1 MPRIAGRSVKLH
13 PAGVMVVL
21 PHYLHNYKA
30 FGRVTILGEFLA
42 VAAVSMCVTFVLVDM
57 GRPDRVFNVFKY
69 PTPGSVMFW
78 DIIVL
83 NGYLILNIL
92 IGWNVLECER
102 HSIAPPKWVK
112 FLSYVSIPWAVSIHT
127 VTAFLYA
134 GLPGRGYWL
143 TAILAPRFLSSAF
156 AAGPALLIL
165 LCLLVRKYSKFDPG
179 KEQIQTLAKVV
190 TYATLINVF
199 FFFCEVFTV
208 FYSQLPDHMAHF
220 QYLFFG
226 LDGKGQL
233 VPLMW
238 FSIVG
243 MTLAALFLVNPKLRK
258 NESTLAALCGLG
270 LRAFRREWRRG
281 RAAYDRGTLEASAYW
296 ARILAAGRGGR
307 EEPPLPEL
315 IERDYASW
323 ARSNEA
329 VLRWARSLSAA
340 GMRIAILSNMPRDL
354 LERMRANLAWFADF
368 PVGVFSCEVA
378 CVKPE
383 ERMFRIC
390 LESLGVE
397 PQRTMFIDDSLANVR
412 AARRLGISALHFRTV
427 GRLLRQ
433 AGRLRS
439 AEPAARVTA
448 PVAESAP

>member
-1 MPRIAGRSVKLH
+1 MLEKALVGTKRYYGLLAILAGLFALGFLFYLKQLNVGLSITGMGRDVSWGFYISQFTYLVGV
-13 PAGVMVVL
+13 AASAVMVVL
-21 PHYLHNYKA
+21 PYYLHNYKA
-30 FGRVTILGEFLA
+30 FGKVTILGEFLA

-83 NGYLILNIL
+83 NGYLVLNIL

-220 QYLFFG
+220 QYLFVG

-258 NESTLAALCGLG
+258 NECTLAALCGLVIVTTWLDKG
-270 LRAFRREWRRG
+270 LGLMTGGFVPNPMEQVTEYWPTAP
-281 RAAYDRGTLEASAYW
+281 EA
-296 ARILAAGRGGR
+296 I
-307 EEPPLPEL
+307 
-315 IERDYASW
+315 I
-323 ARSNEA
+323 
-329 VLRWARSLSAA
+329 
-340 GMRIAILSNMPRDL
+340 
-354 LERMRANLAWFADF
+354 
-368 PVGVFSCEVA
+368 
-378 CVKPE
+378 
-383 ERMFRIC
+383 
-390 LESLGVE
+390 SLGVWA
-397 PQRTMFIDDSLANVR
+397 MGFLV
-412 AARRLGISALHFRTV
+412 LTV
-427 GRLLRQ
+427 LYKI
-433 AGRLRS
+433 AVS
-439 AEPAARVTA
+439 IKE
-448 PVAESAP
+448 EIKS

>member
-1 MPRIAGRSVKLH
+1 MLEKALVGTKRYYGLLAILAGLFALGFLFYLKQLNFGLGITGMGRDVSWGFYISQFTYLVGV
-13 PAGVMVVL
+13 AASAVMVVL
-21 PHYLHNYKA
+21 PYYLHNYKA

-83 NGYLILNIL
+83 NGYLVLNIL

-208 FYSQLPDHMAHF
+208 FYSQLPDHLAHF
-220 QYLFFG
+220 QYLFVG

-258 NESTLAALCGLG
+258 NETTLAALCGLVIITTWLDKG
-270 LRAFRREWRRG
+270 LGLMTGGFVPNP
-281 RAAYDRGTLEASAYW
+281 LEQVTEYW
-296 ARILAAGRGGR
+296 
-307 EEPPLPEL
+307 PTMPE
-315 IERDYASW
+315 
-323 ARSNEA
+323 
-329 VLRWARSLSAA
+329 
-340 GMRIAILSNMPRDL
+340 AI
-354 LERMRANLAWFADF
+354 
-368 PVGVFSCEVA
+368 
-378 CVKPE
+378 
-383 ERMFRIC
+383 I
-390 LESLGVE
+390 SLGVWAMGFLVLTILYKIAVSIKE
-397 PQRTMFIDDSLANVR
+397 EIKS
-412 AARRLGISALHFRTV
+412 
-427 GRLLRQ
+427 
-433 AGRLRS
+433 
-439 AEPAARVTA
+439 
-448 PVAESAP
+448 

>member
-1 MPRIAGRSVKLH
+1 MLEKALVGTKRYYGLLAILAGLFSLGFLFYLKQLNVGLSITGMGRDVSWGFYISQFTYLVGV
-13 PAGVMVVL
+13 AASAVMVVL
-21 PHYLHNYKA
+21 PYYLHNYKA
-30 FGRVTILGEFLA
+30 YGRVTILGEFLA

-102 HSIAPPKWVK
+102 HAIAPPKWVK

-179 KEQIQTLAKVV
+179 KEQIQALAKVV

-220 QYLFFG
+220 QYLFYG

-243 MTLAALFLVNPKLRK
+243 MTLAGLFLVNPKLRK
-258 NESTLAALCGLG
+258 NETTLAALCGLVIITTWLDKG
-270 LRAFRREWRRG
+270 LGLMTGGFVPNPMEKVVEYWPTAP
-281 RAAYDRGTLEASAYW
+281 EA
-296 ARILAAGRGGR
+296 I
-307 EEPPLPEL
+307 
-315 IERDYASW
+315 I
-323 ARSNEA
+323 
-329 VLRWARSLSAA
+329 
-340 GMRIAILSNMPRDL
+340 
-354 LERMRANLAWFADF
+354 
-368 PVGVFSCEVA
+368 
-378 CVKPE
+378 
-383 ERMFRIC
+383 
-390 LESLGVE
+390 SLGVWAMGFLVL
-397 PQRTMFIDDSLANVR
+397 T
-412 AARRLGISALHFRTV
+412 
-427 GRLLRQ
+427 LLYKI
-433 AGRLRS
+433 AVS
-439 AEPAARVTA
+439 IKEEIKA
-448 PVAESAP
+448 

>member
-1 MPRIAGRSVKLH
+1 MLEKALVGTKRYYGLLAILAGLFALGFLFYLKQLNVGLSITGMGRDVSWGFYISQFTYLVGV
-13 PAGVMVVL
+13 AASAVMVVL
-21 PHYLHNYKA
+21 PYYLHNYKA

-83 NGYLILNIL
+83 NGYLVLNIL

-165 LCLLVRKYSKFDPG
+165 LCLIVRKYTKFDPG

-220 QYLFFG
+220 QYLFVG

-258 NESTLAALCGLG
+258 NECTLGALCGLVIITTWLDKG
-270 LRAFRREWRRG
+270 LGLMTGGFVPNPMEQVTEYWPTAP
-281 RAAYDRGTLEASAYW
+281 EA
-296 ARILAAGRGGR
+296 I
-307 EEPPLPEL
+307 
-315 IERDYASW
+315 I
-323 ARSNEA
+323 
-329 VLRWARSLSAA
+329 
-340 GMRIAILSNMPRDL
+340 
-354 LERMRANLAWFADF
+354 
-368 PVGVFSCEVA
+368 
-378 CVKPE
+378 
-383 ERMFRIC
+383 
-390 LESLGVE
+390 SLGVWAMGFLVLTILYKIAVSIKE
-397 PQRTMFIDDSLANVR
+397 EIKS
-412 AARRLGISALHFRTV
+412 
-427 GRLLRQ
+427 
-433 AGRLRS
+433 
-439 AEPAARVTA
+439 
-448 PVAESAP
+448 

>member
-1 MPRIAGRSVKLH
+1 MLEKALVGTKRYYGLLAILAGLFALGFLFYLKQLNVGLSITGMGRDVSWGFYISQFTYLVGV
-13 PAGVMVVL
+13 AASAVMVVL
-21 PHYLHNYKA
+21 PYYLHNYKA

-83 NGYLILNIL
+83 NGYLVLNIL

-179 KEQIQTLAKVV
+179 KEQIQTLAKIV

-243 MTLAALFLVNPKLRK
+243 MTVAALFLVNPKLRQ
-258 NESTLAALCGLG
+258 NESTLAALCGLVIVTTWLDKG
-270 LRAFRREWRRG
+270 LGLMTGGFVPNP
-281 RAAYDRGTLEASAYW
+281 LEQVVEYW
-296 ARILAAGRGGR
+296 PTA
-307 EEPPLPEL
+307 PE
-315 IERDYASW
+315 
-323 ARSNEA
+323 
-329 VLRWARSLSAA
+329 
-340 GMRIAILSNMPRDL
+340 AI
-354 LERMRANLAWFADF
+354 
-368 PVGVFSCEVA
+368 
-378 CVKPE
+378 
-383 ERMFRIC
+383 I
-390 LESLGVE
+390 SLGVWAMGFLIL
-397 PQRTMFIDDSLANVR
+397 T
-412 AARRLGISALHFRTV
+412 
-427 GRLLRQ
+427 LLYKI
-433 AGRLRS
+433 AVS
-439 AEPAARVTA
+439 IKEET
-448 PVAESAP
+448 ES

>member
-1 MPRIAGRSVKLH
+1 MLEKALVGTKRYYGLLAILAGLFALGFLFYLKQLNFGLGITGMGRDVSWGFYISQFTYLVGV
-13 PAGVMVVL
+13 AASAVMVVL
-21 PHYLHNYKA
+21 PYYLHNYKA

-102 HSIAPPKWVK
+102 HSMAPPKWVR

-179 KEQIQTLAKVV
+179 KEQIQSIAKIV

-208 FYSQLPDHMAHF
+208 FYSQIPDHMLHF
-220 QYLFFG
+220 KYLFAG

-243 MTLAALFLVNPKLRK
+243 MTIAGLFLVNPALRK
-258 NESTLAALCGLG
+258 NETTLAALCGLVIITTWLDKG
-270 LRAFRREWRRG
+270 LGLMTGGFVPNP
-281 RAAYDRGTLEASAYW
+281 LEQVTEYW
-296 ARILAAGRGGR
+296 
-307 EEPPLPEL
+307 PTMPE
-315 IERDYASW
+315 
-323 ARSNEA
+323 
-329 VLRWARSLSAA
+329 
-340 GMRIAILSNMPRDL
+340 AI
-354 LERMRANLAWFADF
+354 
-368 PVGVFSCEVA
+368 
-378 CVKPE
+378 
-383 ERMFRIC
+383 IT
-390 LESLGVE
+390 LGVWA
-397 PQRTMFIDDSLANVR
+397 MGFLIL
-412 AARRLGISALHFRTV
+412 TV
-427 GRLLRQ
+427 LYKI
-433 AGRLRS
+433 AVSIKEEIRS
-439 AEPAARVTA
+439 
-448 PVAESAP
+448 

>member
-1 MPRIAGRSVKLH
+1 
-13 PAGVMVVL
+13 
-21 PHYLHNYKA
+21 
-30 FGRVTILGEFLA
+30 
-42 VAAVSMCVTFVLVDM
+42 
-57 GRPDRVFNVFKY
+57 
-69 PTPGSVMFW
+69 
-78 DIIVL
+78 
-83 NGYLILNIL
+83 LNIL

-243 MTLAALFLVNPKLRK
+243 MTLAALFLVNPKFRQ
-258 NESTLAALCGLG
+258 NECTLAALCGLVIITTWLDKG
-270 LRAFRREWRRG
+270 LGLMTGGFVPNP
-281 RAAYDRGTLEASAYW
+281 LEQVVEYW
-296 ARILAAGRGGR
+296 PTA
-307 EEPPLPEL
+307 PE
-315 IERDYASW
+315 
-323 ARSNEA
+323 
-329 VLRWARSLSAA
+329 
-340 GMRIAILSNMPRDL
+340 AI
-354 LERMRANLAWFADF
+354 
-368 PVGVFSCEVA
+368 
-378 CVKPE
+378 
-383 ERMFRIC
+383 I
-390 LESLGVE
+390 SLGVWAMGFLVL
-397 PQRTMFIDDSLANVR
+397 T
-412 AARRLGISALHFRTV
+412 
-427 GRLLRQ
+427 LLYK
-433 AGRLRS
+433 
-439 AEPAARVTA
+439 
-448 PVAESAP
+448 VAVSIKEEIKS